1 MLRHNRAPKPLKP
14 WKGPKPQLPMM
25 VSKEFRVH
33 YLDLQAYLAKVL
45 RMDDYDLLRAT
56 GITHGLFPEYLVT
69 GLMPPASNIGQQ
81 TDNIRRGRRTR
92 DLGLVLNVLCLDGFI
107 PRGKYVIDTTVVPV
121 PIIVYTSLMNRH
133 LNPNHPECVAFKK
146 KHRSQ
151 EFQRR
156 AKILDKLTLEHMASL
171 ENGNGES

>member
-45 RMDDYDLLRAT
+45 RTRDYNLLQAT

-81 TDNIRRGRRTR
+81 ADNIRRGRRTR

-107 PRGKYVIDTTVVPV
+107 PRGKYVIDTTVVPE
-121 PIIVYTSLMNRH
+121 PIAVYTSLMDEH
-133 LNPNHPECVAFKK
+133 LDPNHPECVAFKK
-146 KHRSQ
+146 RQ
-151 EFQRR
+151 RNPEFQRR
-156 AKILDKLTLEHMASL
+156 ARILDKLTVEHLARLES
-171 ENGNGES
+171 GDGES